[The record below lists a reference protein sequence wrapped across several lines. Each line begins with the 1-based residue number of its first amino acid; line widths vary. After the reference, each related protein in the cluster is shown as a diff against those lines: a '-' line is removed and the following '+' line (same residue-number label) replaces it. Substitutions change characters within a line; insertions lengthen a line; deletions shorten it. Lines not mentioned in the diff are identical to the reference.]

1 MTNQMKTFIAKKADL
16 EQKWYIID
24 AKDKVLGRL
33 STLIANKLRGKDK
46 AIFSPH
52 MDCGDSIIVINADKV
67 KLTGNKM
74 DKKMYQ
80 RHSGFPGGF
89 REENAKTLM
98 ERKPTE
104 ILLQSVKGMLPKN
117 KLRDVFMAKLKVY
130 AGEEHPHTA
139 QNPEKLDV

>member
-1 MTNQMKTFIAKKADL
+1 MKTFIAKKPDL

-33 STLIANKLRGKDK
+33 STIIADKLRGKDK
-46 AIFSPH
+46 PIFSPH

-89 REENAKTLM
+89 REETAKHLM

-104 ILLQSVKGMLPKN
+104 ILRQSVRGMLPKN
-117 KLRDVFMAKLKVY
+117 KLRSVFMAKLKLY
-130 AGEEHPHTA
+130 AGEEHPHEA
-139 QNPEKLDV
+139 QAPEKLDV